1 MSSENVALRLKG
13 VAKDYKIFDHPLQ
26 RVKHALLGG
35 QSAGCRVFSALKD
48 VDLTLHRGETVG
60 IVGANGA
67 GKSTLLQIVCG
78 ILQADRGEVEVAGRV
93 SALLE
98 LGASFNPQFT
108 GRENVRINGM
118 LMGLTARQVAQ
129 KMDDILAFADIGPF
143 IDQPVRT
150 YSSGMFARLGF
161 AVAIN
166 LDPDIL
172 VIDEALAVGDEA
184 FQRKCFS
191 QIEKLKAQGVTVLFV
206 SHSARAVVELCD
218 RAVLM
223 YKGECILTADAKTVI
238 TQYQRLIYAAPS
250 EHQSVLQSIRTG
262 AFGGHKQNAFAPALQ
277 SQTEGVGEPCEAYD
291 ESFDAGLVPSST
303 ERYEER
309 GASIDSIRIE
319 TSDGRE
325 ANVLRPLTKY
335 LCRYRV
341 TFQEEAENVRF
352 AMTISTT
359 RGVGL
364 GGQWTAFRGEGLP
377 HVAPGTVVEVC
388 LPFHNVF
395 TAGTYF
401 ANAGVQGDIFGQP
414 VIMHRVIDAVM
425 FRVSAGS
432 RKRTDYYV
440 DITSDSPSLTVIAP
454 ASIPKASHS

>member
-1 MSSENVALRLKG
+1 MSSEDVVLRLRG
-13 VAKDYKIFDHPLQ
+13 VGKDYRIFDHPLQ

-35 QSAGCRVFSALKD
+35 TAAGYRVFTALKN

-78 ILQADRGEVEVAGRV
+78 ILRADRGEIEVAGRV

-118 LMGLTARQVAQ
+118 LMGLTARQVVE
-129 KMDDILAFADIGPF
+129 KMDEILAFADIGDF

-172 VIDEALAVGDEA
+172 IIDEALAVGDEA

-191 QIEKLKAQGVTVLFV
+191 KIEKLKAQGVTILFV

-223 YKGECILTADAKTVI
+223 YKGESIQTADAKTIV
-238 TQYQRLIYAAPS
+238 TQYQRLIYASPT
-250 EHQSVLQSIRTG
+250 EHQSVLESIRKG
-262 AFGGHKQNAFAPALQ
+262 AFSGSRQKRRVTAQHAESAKAGA
-277 SQTEGVGEPCEAYD
+277 TCDDYD
-291 ESFDAGLVPSST
+291 ESFNAGLVPSST
-303 ERYEER
+303 ERYAER

-319 TSDGRE
+319 TLEGRQV
-325 ANVLRPLTKY
+325 NVLRPFTKY
-335 LCRYRV
+335 LYRYRV

-352 AMTISTT
+352 AMTISAT

-364 GGQWTAFRGEGLP
+364 GAQWTAIRGEGLP

-395 TAGTYF
+395 TAGSYF
-401 ANAGVQGDIFGQP
+401 VNAGVQGDVYGRP
-414 VIMHRVIDAVM
+414 VTMHRIIDAVM
-425 FRVSAGS
+425 FRVSARS
-432 RKRTDYYV
+432 RTRTDYYV
-440 DITSDSPSLTVIAP
+440 DITSEDPTLSVIAP
-454 ASIPKASHS
+454 TAEAKVSHS